1 VNDVAEAFGEFV
13 NEQSYEFAATG
24 RASYPLVA
32 PEGGKEP
39 LNARMAEFSLG
50 SDHQIYTD
58 SSFGIP
64 AIYLND
70 WPDRYIH
77 TNFDTPAN
85 IDPTKLKR
93 AGFISAASGY
103 FLANVSATDG
113 EAVWRLFQSRSSRRT
128 AQTMERQIGLSS
140 EESLNLERFAFQY
153 ERVLFNS
160 MSSFFNV
167 PQSARDSANALFRN
181 FEEQLEK
188 QSQIDRPKGDAGM
201 VFNRNPKIKGTMG
214 AFGYDYFTDKY
225 GAEKARA
232 LRLPRYQGLRGSG
245 GEYTYEVLNLVD
257 GKRNAQQIRDDV
269 SAIYG
274 PVPLDVVLEYLRALE
289 SINVIRRVS

>member
-93 AGFISAASGY
+93 AGFIGAASGY
-103 FLANVSATDG
+103 FLAVVTGADAEAIWNVVRSNGFKRTARNFARSQALDDDQRSNLNRFSSMFERRIFDSMSHFFSLPLTMEGLG
-113 EAVWRLFQSRSSRRT
+113 ERLFPSHFL
-128 AQTMERQIGLSS
+128 AM
-140 EESLNLERFAFQY
+140 
-153 ERVLFNS
+153 
-160 MSSFFNV
+160 
-167 PQSARDSANALFRN
+167 PDSKPTRGN
-181 FEEQLEK
+181 
-188 QSQIDRPKGDAGM
+188 GM
-201 VFNRNPKIKGTMG
+201 IVFNRNPSIKGTMS
-214 AFGYDYFTDKY
+214 AFGYDYFIDKY

-257 GKRNAQQIRDDV
+257 GRRNLQRIRDDV